1 MWQLEGAKIN
11 VVEGTVKVSYIR
23 GRARLS
29 ARGAK
34 ELLRGPSGK
43 AVLKATTVE
52 KLMACQISPGLT
64 KQKQDAIPDQIFQ
77 QQA

>member
-11 VVEGTVKVSYIR
+11 VVEGTVKVRYIR

-43 AVLKATTVE
+43 AVLKATTIE

-64 KQKQDAIPDQIFQ
+64 KKKTRCHP
-77 QQA
+77 